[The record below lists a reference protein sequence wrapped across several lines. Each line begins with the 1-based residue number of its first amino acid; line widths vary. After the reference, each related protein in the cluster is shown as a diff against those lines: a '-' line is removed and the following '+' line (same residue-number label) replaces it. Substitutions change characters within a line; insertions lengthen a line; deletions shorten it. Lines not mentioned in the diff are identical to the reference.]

1 MELNLVGMTGFL
13 KGFGLVALM
22 VCRSVDLKEHWKAA
36 YWVVEM
42 VDRKAITMVAL
53 MVTSKV

>member
-1 MELNLVGMTGFL
+1 MELNLVGMTGCL

-22 VCRSVDLKEHWKAA
+22 VWRSVDLKGYWKAV

-42 VDRKAITMVAL
+42 VEY
-53 MVTSKV
+53 